1 MIRDEIIA
9 LTAQALAA
17 AQAVGDLPQFATPE
31 ITTEHPARPEHGDFS
46 ANLPLRI
53 QGLAR
58 MKAIAV
64 AEALQRH
71 VPPHPAVD
79 RVIVAPPGFLNFYLA
94 PGWAAA
100 QTDVIVGEG
109 DRFAALDIGAGKRVQ
124 IEYVSANPTG
134 PIHVGNGRGAAIGSA
149 LANVMRTAGYEVEQE
164 YYVNDAGTQVAIFG
178 RTLYARYEQLFGR
191 EVAIPENGYP
201 GEYVV
206 DVARA
211 VKDRDGD
218 RYLRAPGEE
227 PDPDLGRVGLA
238 LMLDGIRSDLEHVGV
253 HYDRWYSERSLMEDG
268 GPYAEVMALLARQG
282 QVARREGAVWFTST
296 DLGESKDNVLI
307 RSDGQPTYYAMDI
320 AYHYDKFI
328 RRRFDRVIDI
338 WGADHQG
345 HVSRVKAAV
354 TAVGGD
360 ADALDVLLYQL
371 VTLRRG
377 DVIVPLS
384 KRAGEIV
391 TLRDVVDE
399 VGVDATRFFFLLAGA
414 NQTMDFDLE
423 LAKKQSDENPVY
435 YVQYAHARI
444 AGVLKRAIEEGHS
457 AEGAD
462 VSLLTHEAEQTL
474 LRKLL
479 LLPEVVEKVVLEL
492 APHHLTH
499 YAQELASAFHA
510 FYTQCRVIQ
519 ADEPA
524 LTKARLRLLAATR
537 IVLARTLAL
546 MGISAPDAM
555 YSEARERA

>member
-9 LTAQALAA
+9 LTEQALDA
-17 AQAVGDLPQFATPE
+17 AQAAGDLPQFATPE
-31 ITTEHPARPEHGDFS
+31 ITTEHPGRPEHGDFS

-64 AEALQRH
+64 AEALQKH
-71 VPPHPAVD
+71 VPAHPAVA
-79 RVIVAPPGFLNFYLA
+79 RVTVAPPGFLNFYLA

-100 QTDVIVGEG
+100 QADAILEAG
-109 DRFAALDIGAGKRVQ
+109 DRFAALDLGAGKRAQ

-134 PIHVGNGRGAAIGSA
+134 PIHVGNGRGAAIGST
-149 LANVMRTAGYEVEQE
+149 LANVMTLAGYQVEQE

-191 EVAIPENGYP
+191 EVEIPENGYP
-201 GEYVV
+201 GEYMIE
-206 DVARA
+206 VARR
-211 VKDRDGD
+211 VQERDGEQW
-218 RYLRAPGEE
+218 LRPPGAEA
-227 PDPDLGRVGLA
+227 DPDFGRVGLDM
-238 LMLDGIRSDLEHVGV
+238 MLEGIRADLAHMGV
-253 HYDRWYSERSLMEDG
+253 EYDRWYSERSLMAEG
-268 GPYAEVMALLARQG
+268 GPYSTVMALLEAQG
-282 QVARREGAVWFTST
+282 QVAQREGAVWFTST

-307 RSDGQPTYYAMDI
+307 RTDGQPTYYATDI

-328 RRRFDRVIDI
+328 ARGFDRVIDI

-360 ADALDVLLYQL
+360 AEALDVLLYQL

-377 DVIVPLS
+377 DVVVPLS

-399 VGVDATRFFFLLAGA
+399 VGRDATRFFFLLTGA

-423 LAKKQSDENPVY
+423 LAKRQSDENPVY

-444 AGVLKRAIEEGHS
+444 AGVLKRAAEEGLS

-462 VSLLTHEAEQTL
+462 VALLTHDAEQTL

-479 LLPEVVEKVVLEL
+479 LLPEVVEKVVEEL

-499 YAQELASAFHA
+499 YAQELAGAFHA

-524 LTKARLRLLAATR
+524 LTRARLRLLEATR
-537 IVLARTLAL
+537 VVLARTLGL
-546 MGISAPDAM
+546 MGIGAPDTM
-555 YSEARERA
+555 

>member
-1 MIRDEIIA
+1 MIRDEIIG

-17 AQAVGDLPQFATPE
+17 AQAAGDLPQFAAPE
-31 ITTEHPARPEHGDFS
+31 VTTEHPARPEHGDFS

-64 AEALQRH
+64 AEALQKH
-71 VPPHPAVD
+71 VPAHPAVD
-79 RVIVAPPGFLNFYLA
+79 RVVVAPPGFLNYYLA

-100 QTDVIVGEG
+100 QADVIVTEG
-109 DRFAALDIGAGKRVQ
+109 DRYASLDIGAGKRAQ

-149 LANVMRTAGYEVEQE
+149 LANVMRTAGYEVDQE

-201 GEYVV
+201 GEYMI
-206 DVARA
+206 DVAKL
-211 VKDRDGD
+211 VKERDGEK
-218 RYLRAPGEE
+218 YLRPQGEYA
-227 PDPDLGRVGLA
+227 DPDFGRIGLDM
-238 LMLDGIRSDLEHVGV
+238 MLDGIRADLAHMGV
-253 HYDRWYSERSLMEDG
+253 VYDRWYSERSLMDEG
-268 GPYAEVMALLARQG
+268 GPYGEVMALLRKQG
-282 QVARREGAVWFTST
+282 QVVEREGATWFTST

-307 RSDGQPTYYAMDI
+307 RTDGQPTYYATDI
-320 AYHYDKFI
+320 AYHYDKLI
-328 RRRFDRVIDI
+328 KRGYDRAIDI

-354 TAVGGD
+354 TAVGGN
-360 ADALDVLLYQL
+360 ADDLDVLLYQL

-377 DVIVPLS
+377 DQIVPLS

-391 TLRDVVDE
+391 TLREVVDE
-399 VGVDATRFFFLLAGA
+399 VGRDATRFFFLLTGA

-444 AGVLKRAIEEGHS
+444 AGVLKRASEDHLE
-457 AEGAD
+457 ADGAD
-462 VSLLTHEAEQTL
+462 VALLTHESEQTL

-499 YAQELASAFHA
+499 YSQELAGAFHA

-519 ADEPA
+519 AEEPA
-524 LTKARLRLLAATR
+524 LTKARLRLLEATR
-537 IVLARTLAL
+537 VVLARTLAL
-546 MGISAPDAM
+546 MGISAPDSM
-555 YSEARERA
+555 

>member
-9 LTAQALAA
+9 LTAQALVA
-17 AQAVGDLPQFATPE
+17 AQAAGDLPQFAAPE

-64 AEALQRH
+64 AEALQKH
-71 VPPHPAVD
+71 VPAHPAVE
-79 RVIVAPPGFLNFYLA
+79 RVTVAPPGFLNYYLA

-100 QTDVIVGEG
+100 QADAILAEG
-109 DRFAALDIGAGKRVQ
+109 DHYATLDLGAGKRVQ

-134 PIHVGNGRGAAIGSA
+134 PIHVGNGRGAAIGST
-149 LANVMRTAGYEVEQE
+149 LANVMAIAGYEVEQE

-191 EVAIPENGYP
+191 EVQIPENGYP
-201 GEYVV
+201 GEYMI
-206 DVARA
+206 DVAKL
-211 VKDRDGD
+211 VKERDGE
-218 RYLRAPGEE
+218 RYLRPPGEE
-227 PDPDLGRVGLA
+227 ADPEFGRIGLG
-238 LMLDGIRSDLEHVGV
+238 MMIEGIRADLAHMGV
-253 HYDRWYSERSLMEDG
+253 EYDHWYSERSLMDEG
-268 GPYAEVMALLARQG
+268 GPYGEVMSLMEAQG

-307 RSDGQPTYYAMDI
+307 RTDGQPTYYATDI
-320 AYHYDKFI
+320 AYHYNKFI
-328 RRRFDRVIDI
+328 TRGFDRVIDI

-354 TAVGGD
+354 NAVGGN

-377 DVIVPLS
+377 EQIVPLS

-391 TLRDVVDE
+391 TLREVVDE
-399 VGVDATRFFFLLAGA
+399 VGRDATRFFFLLVGA

-435 YVQYAHARI
+435 YVQYAYARI
-444 AGVLKRAIEEGHS
+444 AGVLKRAIEDGLK
-457 AEGAD
+457 ADGAD
-462 VSLLTHEAEQTL
+462 VALLVHEAEQTL

-479 LLPEVVEKVVLEL
+479 LLPEVVEKVVIEL

-499 YAQELASAFHA
+499 YAQELAGAFHV
-510 FYTQCRVIQ
+510 FYTQCRVMQ

-524 LTKARLRLLAATR
+524 LTKARLRLLEATR
-537 IVLARTLAL
+537 VVLARTLGL
-546 MGISAPDAM
+546 MGISTPDSM
-555 YSEARERA
+555 